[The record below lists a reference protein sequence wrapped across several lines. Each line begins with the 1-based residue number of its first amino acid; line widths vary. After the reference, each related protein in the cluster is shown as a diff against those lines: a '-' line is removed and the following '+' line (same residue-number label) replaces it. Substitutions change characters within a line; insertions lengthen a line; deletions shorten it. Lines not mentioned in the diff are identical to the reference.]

1 MRAGD
6 IGTARSPG
14 RYTSATAASRP
25 FQSAVTPPF
34 PSIRNAKRV
43 RRPARGWPGH
53 DATACTGA
61 PEDRVA
67 RFTELL
73 FGMRWDDPEVRPL
86 LELEGLKVWLP
97 GRTSAYDALARAA
110 DDKRFYDS
118 EGNILASD
126 YRY

>member
-1 MRAGD
+1 M
-6 IGTARSPG
+6 
-14 RYTSATAASRP
+14 
-25 FQSAVTPPF
+25 
-34 PSIRNAKRV
+34 
-43 RRPARGWPGH
+43 
-53 DATACTGA
+53 
-61 PEDRVA
+61 A